1 MGFQVTLLLTV
12 VVYVEFLQDNIP
24 PFSTIDDTPDLLK
37 FFVVLIFL
45 LALSLLITTYTLFLY
60 HLNSYETKN
69 FSRREAQVSRFLAKC
84 FNLMTFHLWEV
95 EVPETVNE
103 IADDTEDN
111 IHKRFPHEDR
121 LLGFQFLADMLN
133 RLAFICIS
141 LVQFIA
147 FCVLVIP
154 LYARFPKSSENI
166 LAELEKFNTA

>member
-24 PFSTIDDTPDLLK
+24 PFSTIEDTPDLLK
-37 FFVVLIFL
+37 FFVVLIIL
-45 LALSLLITTYTLFLY
+45 LALSLIITTYTHFLY
-60 HLNSYETKN
+60 YLNSYETKN

-84 FNLMTFHLWEV
+84 FNLMTCYLWEI
-95 EVPETVNE
+95 EVPETVTN
-103 IADDTEDN
+103 IAEDTEDN

-141 LVQFIA
+141 VTQFIA

-154 LYARFPKSSENI
+154 LYACFPTSNKSI
-166 LAELEKFNTA
+166 LTELEKFN